1 MKKLIVI
8 LLALSCFHGISAQS
22 HNRRVMI
29 DMILSNSRHSFKTN
43 PDRKIHFYE
52 ARGDAAAPA
61 GFMRVDA
68 IPKFQ
73 LPRCSVVCRFE
84 EYVQLHSPFKLNIG
98 VGGE

>member
-8 LLALSCFHGISAQS
+8 LLALSCFHSISAQS

-29 DMILSNSRHSFKTN
+29 DMILSKSRHSFKIKT
-43 PDRKIHFYE
+43 DQKVHFYSTQE
-52 ARGDAAAPA
+52 AASPA
-61 GFMRVDA
+61 CFMRTEA
-68 IPKFQ
+68 SPKFQ
-73 LPRCSVVCRFE
+73 LPRGSIVCRFE

>member
-1 MKKLIVI
+1 MRKLIAI
-8 LLALSCFHGISAQS
+8 LIALGCLQSISAQS

-29 DMILSNSRHSFKTN
+29 DMILSNSRHSFKSN
-43 PDRKIHFYE
+43 PDQKVHFYSLQE
-52 ARGDAAAPA
+52 APA
-61 GFMRVDA
+61 PACFMRVDA